1 MPRPQLDAIGLTIH
15 APRSRAIA
23 ACSASVSAGRTY
35 GPLLVWGGAAKQTPY
50 LLFRPLR
57 FTLDELWDDAP
68 RPVDCPWELSYQLA
82 RTESRLLRTLLLQRD
97 TYAAQALELVERGG
111 GVART
116 WELAAES
123 AQNAANLLQILP
135 ASAARDALV
144 VLCHKVLNA
153 DDPNDPRS

>member
-1 MPRPQLDAIGLTIH
+1 MCLHASRPR
-15 APRSRAIA
+15 R
-23 ACSASVSAGRTY
+23 
-35 GPLLVWGGAAKQTPY
+35 
-50 LLFRPLR
+50 LFRLR
-57 FTLDELWDDAP
+57 RAP
-68 RPVDCPWELSYQLA
+68 SLGLPSLGLA
-82 RTESRLLRTLLLQRD
+82 SRLALRLPRLALCRRLGSLLLQRD

-153 DDPNDPRS
+153 ADPHDPRS